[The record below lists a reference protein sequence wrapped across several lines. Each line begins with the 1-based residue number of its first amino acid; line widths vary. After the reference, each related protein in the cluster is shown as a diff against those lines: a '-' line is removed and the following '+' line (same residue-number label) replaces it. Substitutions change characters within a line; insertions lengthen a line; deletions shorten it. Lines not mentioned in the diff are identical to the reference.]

1 MGNVTLILSIAGT
14 GIVGNAT
21 INDLTLRPGDNHFP
35 INSIVETGKIISSMK
50 DGHVTL
56 EITGNSS
63 VYNGEHLVYYEKALA
78 ANVLHLD
85 MNVGQILKDS
95 AAAASE

>member
-1 MGNVTLILSIAGT
+1 
-14 GIVGNAT
+14 
-21 INDLTLRPGDNHFP
+21 
-35 INSIVETGKIISSMK
+35 MK